1 MAVRF
6 RATANAS
13 PPEIGS
19 PIPLFVPPLGSA
31 VQLAD
36 YRHKYVVSLDG
47 QQFLVAAVTEERI
60 PLADHGHSEL
70 EAQAIAALTLTC
82 GAAHGADGA
91 GAAPEPQLRGTEPAG
106 TQQYRS
112 PAHAARLGAS
122 VPSMYESM
130 IAGWM

>member
-47 QQFLVAAVTEERI
+47 QQFLVAAVTEEES
-60 PLADHGHSEL
+60 HSPITVIL
-70 EAQAIAALTLTC
+70 NWKPKHIAALTLTC
-82 GAAHGADGA
+82 GAAHGAGGA
-91 GAAPEPQLRGTEPAG
+91 GAVSEP
-106 TQQYRS
+106 RS
-112 PAHAARLGAS
+112 P
-122 VPSMYESM
+122 YD
-130 IAGWM
+130 